1 MFKRRFLLL
10 NQGIEIFTQDKKS
23 YFFNLLSEERLRDF
37 LEKLHY
43 DVIKP
48 YNRVK
53 GNRKIEVVE
62 NPKQEFK
69 RKHYLDVRM
78 A

>member
-1 MFKRRFLLL
+1 L

-48 YNRVK
+48 YNRIK
-53 GNRKIEVVE
+53 GVRKIEVVE

-69 RKHYLDVRM
+69 RKHYLDVSEQD
-78 A
+78 